1 MATLA
6 YARTSTADKQVLD
19 SQLDALAKHGYD
31 KLFTDQATGKN
42 RERKGLADLLE
53 YAREGDTVV
62 CYSLSRLSRSTKD
75 AIEISEELNRRGI
88 QLVSLTEGIDT
99 TTPAGR
105 MYFTII
111 AAFAQMQREQIVEN
125 TKAGLEAARAR
136 GRSGGRPKK
145 SAKAVEQAMLLYD
158 SKTMS
163 AKDIEKMTG
172 VSRSTLYRHLRE
184 RAEKEALTGQR
195 KEDGYKHGKTTGK
208 AAE

>member
-1 MATLA
+1 MAVLA

-42 RERKGLADLLE
+42 RERQGLAALLE
-53 YAREGDTVV
+53 YAREGDTIV

-75 AIEISEELNRRGI
+75 AIEISEELSQRGI

-105 MYFTII
+105 MYYTVI
-111 AAFAQMQREQIVEN
+111 AAFAQMQREQLVEA
-125 TKAGLEAARAR
+125 TKLGLEAARAR
-136 GRSGGRPKK
+136 GRKGGRPKK
-145 SAKAVEQAMLLYD
+145 SAEAVEQAIRYYD
-158 SKTMS
+158 MQVMS
-163 AKDIEKMTG
+163 TKEIQDFTG

-184 RAEKEALTGQR
+184 RAAKESAGD
-195 KEDGYKHGKTTGK
+195 E
-208 AAE
+208 

>member
-19 SQLDALAKHGYD
+19 SQLDALEKHGYD
-31 KLFTDQATGKN
+31 KLFADQATGKN
-42 RERKGLADLLE
+42 RQRKGLTALLE
-53 YAREGDTVV
+53 YAREGDVVV

-75 AIEISEELNRRGI
+75 AIEISEELDRRGI

-145 SAKAVEQAMLLYD
+145 SSEAVEQAMLLYD

-163 AKDIEKMTG
+163 AKEIQNLTG

-184 RAEKEALTGQR
+184 RKNNTGN
-195 KEDGYKHGKTTGK
+195 E
-208 AAE
+208 E

>member
-1 MATLA
+1 MAILA

-19 SQLDALAKHGYD
+19 SQLDALERHGYD

-42 RERKGLADLLE
+42 RQRKGLTDLLE
-53 YAREGDTVV
+53 YAREGDVVV

-75 AIEISEELNRRGI
+75 AIEISEELDRRGV

-111 AAFAQMQREQIVEN
+111 AAFAQMQREQIAEN

-145 SAKAVEQAMLLYD
+145 NAEAVKQALVLYD
-158 SKTMS
+158 TKAMS
-163 AKDIEKMTG
+163 NRDIQKMTG
-172 VSRSTLYRHLRE
+172 VSPSTLYRHLHKRE
-184 RAEKEALTGQR
+184 AEGGSGDDAGE
-195 KEDGYKHGKTTGK
+195 
-208 AAE
+208 